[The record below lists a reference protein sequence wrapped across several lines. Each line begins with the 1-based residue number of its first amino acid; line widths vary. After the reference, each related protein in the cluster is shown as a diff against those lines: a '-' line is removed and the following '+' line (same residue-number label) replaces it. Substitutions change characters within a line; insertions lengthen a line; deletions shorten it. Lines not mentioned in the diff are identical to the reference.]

1 MLKENNN
8 LKIGDRYTIES
19 DENLDEYLKNKTFKI
34 VGFVQSP
41 MYIDNMSRGNTNV
54 GKGSIDYFAILNN
67 SDIVMDVY
75 TEIYVRFKN
84 VETLGAYSDEYK
96 IKMEENNKYLENL
109 YSNRVIERIEE
120 VKLDAQKEFDKAYK
134 EIEDGEKKLDSAQKE
149 IDNGKRQ
156 LNEGKRQYEQ
166 ALKEF
171 KNEIENGEK
180 NLAKGQVNLEKAQN
194 ELDKQK
200 EQILAGEN
208 QLKLVKKQLD
218 NVKQEFLKQGIDPTE
233 STRGYEI
240 QIESLNTLYSI
251 YNGLSNDINKTV
263 EDIKEG
269 NEIPNKKIQYWKSI
283 ILTSNLGLSNL
294 SDLVNKRVIERIEE
308 VKLDAQKEFDKA
320 YKEIEDGEKKLD
332 SAQNEIDNGKRQLN
346 EGKRQYEQALKEYKN
361 EIENGEKNLAKGQVN
376 LENAQKELDK
386 QKEQVLDGE
395 NQLKLV
401 KKQLDNV
408 KQEFLSQGIDPTEST
423 QRYEV
428 QIEDLNT
435 LYSTYNGLSNDINQT
450 VEDIKEGNEIPNKK
464 IQYWK
469 SIILTSNLGLSNLS
483 DLVNKLE
490 KNPTNTSLAL
500 NISNEIENSS
510 NILSENKFKLET
522 LVTGITN
529 YQQGINTYEEQ
540 VKKFNEGKIQL
551 DEAQKQL
558 EQGKEQILK
567 GKKEL
572 EEGKQKGQLELD
584 KAKFKLVTSEK
595 KLLDGEKQIDEN
607 RQKLLD
613 GLKDI
618 EKEKLNDLDD
628 SEYYFFD
635 RTDNPGYST
644 YKGSIESLDKIA
656 SVFPVFFFLVAAL
669 ICLTTMTRMVEEN
682 RIEIG
687 TLKALGYKDL
697 EISKKFV
704 IYAALASICGSV
716 IGILVGSTILPYIIN
731 IAYSSTFT
739 LPEVKINYY
748 TSYIIQSII
757 ASILCTVGA
766 AVIVLKEE
774 LRDNPSNLMRA
785 KAPKLGKKILLE
797 RITPL
802 WKRLNFNQKVTFRNL
817 FRYKQR
823 MLMTILGI
831 SGCMAMLVAGI
842 SLEKSNSSFMDIQ
855 FEKLLKY
862 DAIVVFKDK
871 ATKKEN
877 EEYDK
882 NLKELK
888 EYGSSLNIYQESVTF
903 SKEGVSKQI
912 ATMYIPE
919 NINDLNQYILLNGRV
934 SEEKYHLSDNGAI
947 INEKLARLLDVSKG
961 DNITLTDSNNNL
973 YKVKVDNIA
982 ENYTGHYIY
991 LSPTYYKKIFKSDV
1005 VYNAQLLKFNSDKV
1019 DENKIA
1025 SNLMK
1030 NDKVVNI
1037 TLASKI
1043 RSLSESAD
1051 LGLVMIVIIVASGSL
1066 AFVVLYNLININVS
1080 ERIREISTIK
1090 VLGFYDNEVAMYIF
1104 RENIILTMLG
1114 ILMGSIMGKILYVF
1128 LVSTAEMDNMMM
1140 IPTVSISSYVLSGLI
1155 TMLFAVLVMIMMSIK
1170 LKNVNMIDALK
1181 SIE

>member
-1 MLKENNN
+1 MVVKFMEYDKKDRTNINKLIVTEGRLPENSGEIALDKNALKENKN

-54 GKGSIDYFAILNN
+54 GKGSIDYFAILNS

-96 IKMEENNKYLENL
+96 TKMEENNKYLENL

-134 EIEDGEKKLDSAQKE
+134 EIEDGEKKLDKAQKE
-149 IDNGKRQ
+149 INNGKSQ

-171 KNEIENGEK
+171 
-180 NLAKGQVNLEKAQN
+180 
-194 ELDKQK
+194 
-200 EQILAGEN
+200 
-208 QLKLVKKQLD
+208 
-218 NVKQEFLKQGIDPTE
+218 
-233 STRGYEI
+233 
-240 QIESLNTLYSI
+240 
-251 YNGLSNDINKTV
+251 
-263 EDIKEG
+263 
-269 NEIPNKKIQYWKSI
+269 
-283 ILTSNLGLSNL
+283 
-294 SDLVNKRVIERIEE
+294 
-308 VKLDAQKEFDKA
+308 
-320 YKEIEDGEKKLD
+320 
-332 SAQNEIDNGKRQLN
+332 
-346 EGKRQYEQALKEYKN
+346 KN

-408 KQEFLSQGIDPTEST
+408 KQEFLKQGIDPTEST
-423 QRYEV
+423 RGYEI
-428 QIEDLNT
+428 QIESLNT
-435 LYSTYNGLSNDINQT
+435 LYSTYNGLSNDIKQT
-450 VEDIKEGNEIPNKK
+450 VKEIKEGNEIPNKK

-469 SIILTSNLGLSNLS
+469 SIILNSNLGLSNLS

-490 KNPTNTSLAL
+490 KNPTNISLAL
-500 NISNEIENSS
+500 KILNEIENASK
-510 NILSENKFKLET
+510 ILSENKFKLED
-522 LVTGITN
+522 LVASITN
-529 YQQGINTYEEQ
+529 YQQGISTYEEQ
-540 VKKFNEGKIQL
+540 VKKFDEGKIQL
-551 DEAQKQL
+551 EEAQKQL
-558 EQGKEQILK
+558 DQGKEELLK
-567 GKKEL
+567 CKNDL
-572 EEGKQKGQLELD
+572 EEGKQKGQVELS
-584 KAKFKLVTSEK
+584 KAKSELLALEK
-595 KLLDGEKQIDEN
+595 KLLDGEKKIDEN
-607 RQKLLD
+607 RAELLD

-618 EKEKLNDLDD
+618 EKEREKLSELDD

-635 RTDNPGYST
+635 RTDNSGYST

-704 IYAALASICGSV
+704 VYAALASICGSV

-774 LRDNPSNLMRA
+774 LRDNPSNLMRT

-871 ATKKEN
+871 TTKKEN

-882 NLKELK
+882 SLSELK

-903 SKEGVSKQI
+903 SKEGISKQI

-919 NINDLNQYILLNGRV
+919 NINDLNKYILLNDRV
-934 SEEKYHLSDNGAI
+934 SEENYYLSDNGAI
-947 INEKLARLLDVSKG
+947 INEKLAKLLDVSKG

-973 YKVKVDNIA
+973 YNVKVDNIV
-982 ENYTGHYIY
+982 ENYAGHYIY
-991 LSPTYYKKIFKSDV
+991 LSPIYYKKIFKRDM

-1025 SNLMK
+1025 STLMK
-1030 NDKVVNI
+1030 NDKVVNV

-1104 RENIILTMLG
+1104 RENIILTILG
-1114 ILMGSIMGKILYVF
+1114 IFTGSIMGKILYIF

-1140 IPTVSISSYVLSGLI
+1140 IPTVNMSSYVLAGLI
-1155 TMLFAVLVMIMMSIK
+1155 TMLFALLVMIMMSIK
-1170 LKNVNMIDALK
+1170 LKNINMIDALK